1 MFSVSQPILWVPFL
15 KLDLFSVPS
24 CLGFNLFWAIF
35 ETSLKIK
42 IAVLNVGIFFLLWP
56 SLPPCQSLCYFQ
68 LDLFSLLSCLGFK
81 LFCVT
86 ARRGNSEPLLFSDPE
101 PEDYGNVISSL
112 SHHQP
117 FSTLFAKCQPPRSK
131 KSCLYKCQQTNHSE
145 PEDFG
150 NVNSVGLL
158 LLLVSSS
165 TYFDSFPLEKHQSTT
180 VKRYNVGLQTNKPSG
195 AGGLWKCDLDRGLCD
210 SSLNAFSVSPI
221 TNTVIFTTT
230 FVNWGLLLQW
240 VTLSW

>member
-1 MFSVSQPILWVPFL
+1 MSRFQRTCFEQFLRHLW
-15 KLDLFSVPS
+15 KM
-24 CLGFNLFWAIF
+24 
-35 ETSLKIK
+35 E
-42 IAVLNVGIFFLLWP
+42 IAVLNEEISSLLTFLAWP
-56 SLPPCQSLCYFQ
+56 FLPSCQSLCYFQ

-210 SSLNAFSVSPI
+210 SSLCVLCLTHHQYCDFHDHFCKLGPSFTMSYSILIKKTWIKKKFSD
-221 TNTVIFTTT
+221 
-230 FVNWGLLLQW
+230 WE
-240 VTLSW
+240 